1 MIGTASDKL
10 DNRNKGGMN
19 KRQQTIEKYLIAKR
33 LGIQQ
38 PPLSVKIRKLE
49 QELGAQLFYRG
60 TA

>member
-19 KRQQTIEKYLIAKR
+19 KRQQTIEEYLIAKR

-38 PPLSVKIRKLE
+38 PPLSVQIRKLE

-60 TA
+60 TP

>member
-10 DNRNKGGMN
+10 DNRNKGRMN
-19 KRQQTIEKYLIAKR
+19 KRQQTIEEYLITKR

-38 PPLSVKIRKLE
+38 PPLSVQIRELE

-60 TA
+60 TP

>member
-19 KRQQTIEKYLIAKR
+19 KRQQTIEDYLIVKR

-38 PPLSVKIRKLE
+38 PLSMQIRKLE
-49 QELGAQLFYRG
+49 QELGAQLFYLG
-60 TA
+60 TP